1 MKRGKN
7 AFIKSVTICLLLAF
21 VVSILSGGE
30 SQAASKP
37 AKPSFT
43 VSKRTKTTATI
54 KIKKKDK
61 VTGYQVYVKKGKK
74 GKYRLWTFSFKRTF
88 KIKKLKAGSEYYVK
102 IRAYRT
108 KRLQIKKGKFSGA
121 KKIKKYKKAKPAT
134 SPTPTPTPS
143 ATTDKD
149 YAQQVL
155 TLVNSER
162 AKEGLSP
169 LTLDNNLNEVAMT
182 RAREIVQSFSH
193 TRPDGSDCF
202 TALSE
207 KNIKFLT
214 AGENIAAGQQTP
226 AGVMNSWMNSEGHR
240 ANILSDKFGKL
251 GVGLVKSTTGYGYY
265 WVQIFTD

>member
-1 MKRGKN
+1 MKRGKST
-7 AFIKSVTICLLLAF
+7 FFKSVTLCLLLAF
-21 VVSILSGGE
+21 GVSILSGGE

-88 KIKKLKAGSEYYVK
+88 KIKKLKAGSVYYVK

-121 KKIKKYKKAKPAT
+121 KKIKKYKKAKPIT
-134 SPTPTPTPS
+134 SPTPTPS
-143 ATTDKD
+143 TTTEKD

-169 LTLDNNLNEVAMT
+169 LTLDNDLNEVAMI
-182 RAREIVQSFSH
+182 RAREIVDNFSH
-193 TRPDGSDCF
+193 TRPDGTDCF

-207 KNIKFLT
+207 KNIKCLT

-226 AGVMNSWMNSEGHR
+226 AEVMAGWMNSEGHR

-251 GVGLVKSTTGYGYY
+251 GVGLVKSTTGNGYY